1 MAQAVML
8 LCKYGMFTSVIHLS
22 ESMKY
27 NDLMHR
33 VCNKWK
39 NLAVNMVCL
48 TYALP
53 GHPKC
58 LLDND
63 LDLLSLSMLASLMGM
78 GKNLAVNMVCLTYA
92 LPGHPKCL
100 LDNDLDLLSLSMLA
114 SLMGMGRVDVF
125 VSELQELKDD
135 DQKDHG
141 DDLAEDALA
150 LVDYEGTNMETDL
163 LPQFCIHKEKI
174 LLSSGWASGIRNVG
188 QRF

>member
-63 LDLLSLSMLASLMGM
+63 LDLLSLSMAWPPKVLA
-78 GKNLAVNMVCLTYA
+78 
-92 LPGHPKCL
+92 
-100 LDNDLDLLSLSMLA
+100 
-114 SLMGMGRVDVF
+114 
-125 VSELQELKDD
+125 
-135 DQKDHG
+135 
-141 DDLAEDALA
+141 
-150 LVDYEGTNMETDL
+150 
-163 LPQFCIHKEKI
+163 
-174 LLSSGWASGIRNVG
+174 G
-188 QRF
+188 QRFGFVELVHVGVFNGNGKSGCICIRIAGIKGR